1 MPAKTAKQA
10 AAQQRF
16 RAAAKQ
22 AKREGKKG
30 KSYARRVGELL
41 RGRAS
46 HGGGHKTKSAHHVA
60 PSHHSSGGGST
71 DRKPK
76 PRVAVYLGLGITAVR
91 AVAGL
96 PATKPATITAA
107 AHNVAESFHDT
118 GTVVQTYAPAA
129 IGLGV
134 SIVADAVG
142 ANKRLARMRLP
153 FRV

>member
-1 MPAKTAKQA
+1 M
-10 AAQQRF
+10 
-16 RAAAKQ
+16 AAK
-22 AKREGKKG
+22 KSKGKKMSG
-30 KSYARRVGELL
+30 ALKAFLKRHGRFPKKGEL
-41 RGRAS
+41 GTSKAS
-46 HGGGHKTKSAHHVA
+46 GTKHHAASKAHHGA
-60 PSHHSSGGGST
+60 AHHSGGGST

-91 AVAGL
+91 AVAGV
-96 PATKPATITAA
+96 PATRPATITAA
-107 AHNVAESFHDT
+107 GHNVAESFHDT

-129 IGLGV
+129 LGLGV